1 MFMDTQ
7 FYSREL
13 QNIISYMIEVLSKEF
28 PTDMYTPEYLITSI
42 LDNRKCKANALLDNC
57 LMSSHMEELRAIYGK
72 HLSEN
77 VKPNCVDMKNDV
89 KYSDDLQHILDNAFH
104 EKDIL
109 NSKTLGTEHILLSFL
124 NPTNRCSKIKEVFKN
139 MGVTYQFI
147 LDKCREKT
155 ENNNVIQKKLKKSVG
170 MSKNIIPFQGNN
182 DLQQKFINAV
192 KGETNFIKQYT
203 ISLNELSKNGKIDK
217 LVGRDKELSQ
227 IVKVLARRNKNNAI
241 LVGSGGCGK
250 TALVYGIADLIERDE
265 VPEILQGK
273 EIVMLDITSI
283 ISGTSFRG
291 MFEER
296 INGLFNELK
305 SNPNY
310 ILFID
315 DMHNVLKSS
324 QKERDTDIS
333 SMIGN
338 ILQEGDVR
346 VIGTTTFKNY
356 RNSIESNTSIA
367 RRMQKVVIEPTS
379 IEETIKILLD
389 NKHYYEEYHNVHF
402 GEDVIKRCVEL
413 SHRYISDRSLPDS
426 AIDVVDL
433 SGARTALISREPS
446 HIIEAKHRLKKLDRT
461 KEQAIENG
469 DFEVVDDITLEENKY
484 KKIIADHKREY
495 QRDISKY
502 TINITIDDIC
512 SSISEITNIP
522 INKLNSDDKSKLV
535 NIDKTLKEVV
545 VGQDE
550 AVDTICKVVKRN
562 KVGLGNKNKTQSN
575 LLLLGPSGS
584 GKSLIAKKLAELVYG
599 DEKALVRFDMSE
611 YSEKNSV
618 AKLLGTSF
626 GYIGFENGGLLT
638 EAIKNKQH
646 CVLLL
651 DEIEKADQEVY
662 NVFLQ
667 LFDEGRL
674 TDNSGQVVNFKNVIV
689 IMTSNV
695 GVKQANEMGQGIGFS
710 TDGNA
715 NKKAIIEKQLKK
727 KFAPE
732 FINRL
737 DKIVYFN
744 TLSDDNLRDIVKLE
758 CDKFKQRLNEIHYD
772 IEFDEG
778 TIDFLHSKAILQ
790 KEFGA
795 RPIIRLI
802 QDNIEDVITE
812 LLLQNEYE
820 NNYKFKT
827 LYENESIRIS

>member
-1 MFMDTQ
+1 MDTQ

-13 QNIISYMIEVLSKEF
+13 QNVISYMIDVLSKEF
-28 PTDMYTPEYLITSI
+28 PCEVFTPEYLITSI
-42 LDNRKCKANALLDNC
+42 LDNKKCKANNLLDNC
-57 LMSSHMEELRAIYGK
+57 LMSSHMEELRDIYAK
-72 HLSEN
+72 HLLEN
-77 VKPNCVDMKNDV
+77 VKPHCIDTKNDI
-89 KYSDDLQHILDNAFH
+89 KYNEDLQHILDNAFH

-109 NSKTLGTEHILLSFL
+109 NSKTLGTEHVLLSFL

-147 LDKCREKT
+147 LDKCHEKT
-155 ENNNVIQKKLKKSVG
+155 ETNNILQKKTKKTIG
-170 MSKNIIPFQGNN
+170 MNKNIMPFQGNN
-182 DLQQKFINAV
+182 ELQQKFISAV
-192 KGETNFIKQYT
+192 KSEINFIKQYT
-203 ISLNELSKNGKIDK
+203 VSLNQLARDGKIDK
-217 LVGRDKELSQ
+217 LIGRDKELSQ
-227 IVKVLARRNKNNAI
+227 IVKVLARRNKNNVI

-250 TALVYGIADLIERDE
+250 TALVYGIADLIEKDE

-305 SNPNY
+305 NNSNY

-356 RNSIESNTSIA
+356 RNSIESNSSIA
-367 RRMQKVVIEPTS
+367 RKMQKIVIEPNS
-379 IEETIKILLD
+379 IEETIKILLN
-389 NKHYYEEYHNVHF
+389 NKHYYEEYHNVYF

-446 HIIEAKHRLKKLDRT
+446 HITNAKQQLKKLDKT
-461 KEQAIENG
+461 KEEAIENG

-484 KKIIADHKREY
+484 KKLIADYKRDY
-495 QRDISKY
+495 QKNSSNY
-502 TINITIDDIC
+502 TINITVDDIC
-512 SSISEITNIP
+512 TSISEITNIP
-522 INKLNSDDKSKLV
+522 INKLNSDDKSKLA

-545 VGQDE
+545 IGQDE
-550 AVDTICKVVKRN
+550 AVETICKVVKRN

-584 GKSLIAKKLAELVYG
+584 GKSLIAKKLAEEVYG

-618 AKLLGTSF
+618 AKLLGSAP
-626 GYIGFENGGLLT
+626 GYIGYENGGQLT

-651 DEIEKADQEVY
+651 DEIEKADPEVY

-674 TDNSGQVVNFKNVIV
+674 TDSSGQLINFKNVIV

-710 TDGNA
+710 ADENT
-715 NKKAIIEKQLKK
+715 NKKSIIEKQLKK

-744 TLSDDNLRDIVKLE
+744 TLSDENLKDIVKLE
-758 CDKFKQRLNEIHYD
+758 CNKFKQRLNEIHYD

-778 TIDFLHSKAILQ
+778 TINYLHSKAILQ

-802 QDNIEDVITE
+802 QDNIEDVITD
-812 LLLQNEYE
+812 LLLQNEYK

-827 LYENESIRIS
+827 IYENESIRIS